1 MKRLVRIIVVGGN
14 AAGPAAAAKAKRF
27 NPNAEVLLFEAS
39 EFISTGTCE
48 MPYVLS
54 GEIDDYRKIIFFSPL
69 SFQAE
74 KGVKV
79 FVKHFVQ
86 EIDAKKKRIIVKDLV
101 EDKILEHDYD
111 RLILATGSIAKSLPG
126 FDTQLKNIFTL
137 KNINDLI
144 RLDEF
149 IKQEQIAN
157 ALIIGSG
164 YVGLEAA
171 EALIKRNVQVK
182 IIERESK
189 PLPGADKEFSDEI
202 LKILNQNTVEFIGG
216 VNEVEPVITGDKL
229 IAVRIAD
236 KFIET
241 DLVLLSVGFEPDT
254 FLVESAKL
262 ELGKSGAIKVDQYLK
277 TSDRFI
283 YAAGDSIE
291 VINAVTGKPDYLP
304 LATHAYDLGH
314 IAGENAAGGNVKYE
328 AIVKNISV
336 KIFDKFF
343 ASVGL
348 SSNEARRNGFEFK
361 EVFAEARN
369 LVSVMPGGDYV
380 FGKVLADKNSKRI
393 IGASFLGG
401 KEVSGYADLLSALIK
416 LKAPASTL
424 SKINYNYTPPLSPFL
439 NLLNIVGK
447 KYSDNK

>member
-1 MKRLVRIIVVGGN
+1 MKRPNKIIVVGGN
-14 AAGPAAAAKAKRF
+14 AAGPAAAAKAKRY
-27 NPNAEVLLFEAS
+27 NPNADVLLFEAS

-54 GEIDDYRKIIFFSPL
+54 GEIDDYRKIVFFTPE
-69 SFQAE
+69 SFQQE

-79 FVKHFVQ
+79 FEKHFVQ
-86 EIDAKKKRIIVKDLV
+86 EIDVKKKRVIVKDLI

-111 RLILATGSIAKSLPG
+111 RLILATGSKAKTLPG

-144 RLDEF
+144 RLDKYVKENQVTKS
-149 IKQEQIAN
+149 I
-157 ALIIGSG
+157 IIGSG

-182 IIERESK
+182 IIERENK
-189 PLPGADKEFSDEI
+189 PLPGADEEFSDEI
-202 LKILNQNTVEFIGG
+202 LKILNKNEVEFLGG
-216 VNEVEPVITGDKL
+216 VKEVEPVITGDKL
-229 IAVRIAD
+229 IAVRSGD

-254 FLVESAKL
+254 FLAQSSKL

-283 YAAGDSIE
+283 YAAGDNVE
-291 VINAVTGKPDYLP
+291 VLNAVSGKPDYIP
-304 LATHAYDLGH
+304 LATHAYSLGH
-314 IAGENAAGGNVKYE
+314 IAGENAAGGNAKYE
-328 AIVKNISV
+328 PIVKNISV

-348 SSNEARRNGFEFK
+348 SSVEAKSNKIAFE
-361 EVFAEARN
+361 ESFAKARN
-369 LVSVMPGGDYV
+369 LVDVMPGSDYV
-380 FGKVLADKNSKRI
+380 MGKVFADKKSKRL

-416 LKAPASTL
+416 LKAPAATL
-424 SKINYNYTPPLSPFL
+424 SKINYNYTPPLSPFQ
-439 NLLNIVGK
+439 NLLNIIGK
-447 KYSDNK
+447 KYSDNN

>member
-1 MKRLVRIIVVGGN
+1 MKRAVKIIVVGGN
-14 AAGPAAAAKAKRF
+14 AAGPAAAARAKRY

-48 MPYVLS
+48 IPYVLS
-54 GEIDDYRKIIFFSPL
+54 GEINDYRKIVFFSPS
-69 SFQAE
+69 SFQKE

-86 EIDAKKKRIIVKDLV
+86 EIDTKRKVIVVKDLT
-101 EDKILEHDYD
+101 EDKVIEHDYD
-111 RLILATGSIAKSLPG
+111 RLILATGSISKSLPG
-126 FDTQLKNIFTL
+126 FDTQLKNVFTL

-144 RLDEF
+144 RLDKF

-171 EALIKRNVQVK
+171 EALIKRNVQLK

-202 LKILNQNTVEFIGG
+202 LKILHQNKVKFLGG

-229 IAVRIAD
+229 IAVRIGD

-254 FLVESAKL
+254 FLAQLAKL

-283 YAAGDSIE
+283 YAAGDNVE

-314 IAGENAAGGNVKYE
+314 IAGENAAGGNVKYDP
-328 AIVKNISV
+328 IVINISV

-348 SSNEARRNGFEFK
+348 SSVEAKRNGFEF
-361 EVFAEARN
+361 EESFAKARN
-369 LVSVMPGGDYV
+369 LVAVMPDSDYV
-380 FGKVLADKNSKRI
+380 LGKVLADKNSKRI

-416 LKAPASTL
+416 LKAPATTL
-424 SKINYNYTPPLSPFL
+424 SKINYNYTPPLSPFIH
-439 NLLNIVGK
+439 LLTIIGK
-447 KYSDNK
+447 NFNK

>member
-1 MKRLVRIIVVGGN
+1 MKRPVKIIVVGGN
-14 AAGPAAAAKAKRF
+14 AAGPAAAAKAKRY
-27 NPNAEVLLFEAS
+27 NPNADVLLFEAS

-54 GEIDDYRKIIFFSPL
+54 GEIDDYRKIIFFSPS
-69 SFQAE
+69 SFQQE

-86 EIDAKKKRIIVKDLV
+86 EIDTKKKQIIVKDLI

-111 RLILATGSIAKSLPG
+111 RLILATGSKAKTLPG

-149 IKQEQIAN
+149 VKEEKVAN
-157 ALIIGSG
+157 AIIIGSG
-164 YVGLEAA
+164 YIGLEAA

-189 PLPGADKEFSDEI
+189 PLPDADKEFSDEI
-202 LKILNQNTVEFIGG
+202 LKILNQNKVEFIGD
-216 VNEVEPVITGDKL
+216 VKEVEPVISGDKL
-229 IAVRIAD
+229 VAVRIGD
-236 KFIET
+236 KFLET

-254 FLVESAKL
+254 FLAQSAKL

-283 YAAGDSIE
+283 YAAGDNVEIL
-291 VINAVTGKPDYLP
+291 NAVTGKADYIP

-314 IAGENAAGGNVKYE
+314 IAGENAAGGNAKYE
-328 AIVKNISV
+328 PIVKNISV

-348 SSNEARRNGFEFK
+348 SSVEAKRNGIEFE
-361 EVFAEARN
+361 ESFAKARN
-369 LVSVMPGGDYV
+369 LVAVMPDSDLV
-380 FGKVLADKNSKRI
+380 FGKVLAEKNTKRI
-393 IGASFLGG
+393 LGASFLGG

-424 SKINYNYTPPLSPFL
+424 SKINYNYTPPLSPFV
-439 NLLNIVGK
+439 NLLNIIGK
-447 KYSDNK
+447 KFG